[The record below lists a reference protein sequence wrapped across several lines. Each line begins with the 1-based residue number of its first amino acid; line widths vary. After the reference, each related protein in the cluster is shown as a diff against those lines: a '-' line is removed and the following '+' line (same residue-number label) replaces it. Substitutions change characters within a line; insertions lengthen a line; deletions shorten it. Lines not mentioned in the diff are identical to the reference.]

1 VARTNKD
8 APAAPAGEL
17 RGFIEALV
25 RHNPRSLGWVALV
38 QLVSTAVQGLGLLLL
53 VPLLDV
59 AGVGGR
65 HSATGGLA
73 NLARSALSAVGVS
86 LTLGSLLVAYVILV
100 AVAALLSAYSTV
112 RLLRYR
118 LEFVDGL
125 RERVFGAVADAEWKH
140 LVALRQS
147 DVLSTMTLN
156 VSWVSL
162 GAQAVLGICIT
173 AVLVVVQLVVAV
185 RISPVVTALAAVTG
199 AALIATV
206 WPLVSRSR
214 RLGRELVDNNRGV
227 LAAMTG
233 FLDGLKLAKAHAL
246 EAGHLS
252 AFHQAIRRSR
262 RSQIAFSAAQQTATA
277 VQLTVTAVVLAVLID
292 LAVTRFHVALAGL
305 LVVAF
310 IFSRLV
316 PQITSAQQNL
326 QQIAQSLPAFGDLV
340 AIIEG
345 CEQQRETP
353 VVARHT
359 LGAGRNRLELRRGIT
374 LQDVSFCY
382 HDNGPSVLHDVS
394 LDIPSQHTTAL
405 VGPSGAGKTTLADIV
420 VGLLEPASGQVLVD
434 GRQREGSDRRAWRT
448 GIALVPQEPFL
459 FHETVRANLLWA
471 RPGAKEEELWEA
483 LVTAAAADF
492 VYELPQELDTVVGDR
507 GTRLSGGERQ
517 RIALARGLLRQPDLL
532 ILDEATSSLD
542 SENERAIRTAL
553 AQLHG
558 RITMLVIAHRLSTV
572 SNADAVVVLDAGR
585 VVEAGA
591 WSDLAA
597 RDNGRLR
604 ALIDAGSIG

>member
-1 VARTNKD
+1 VAPT
-8 APAAPAGEL
+8 ASAGDL
-17 RGFIEALV
+17 RGFVGALI
-25 RHNPRSLGWVALV
+25 RHNRRSLAWAALV
-38 QLVSTAVQGLGLLLL
+38 QLVATAIQGLGLLLL

-73 NLARSALSAVGVS
+73 DIARSALATVGVS
-86 LTLGSLLVAYVILV
+86 LTLGSLLVTYVILV
-100 AVAALLSAYSTV
+100 AVAALLSAYATV

-118 LEFVDGL
+118 LEFVDAV
-125 RERVFGAVADAEWKH
+125 RERVFGAVAEAEWKH
-140 LVALRQS
+140 LLALRQS

-156 VSWVSL
+156 VTWVSL
-162 GAQAVLGICIT
+162 GAQAILGVSIT
-173 AVLVVVQLVVAV
+173 VVLVIVQLVVAV
-185 RISPVVTALAAVTG
+185 RISPVVTALAAATG
-199 AALIATV
+199 AVLIAAV

-214 RLGRELVDNNRGV
+214 RLGRELMDNNRGV
-227 LAAMTG
+227 FAAMTG

-252 AFHQAIRRSR
+252 AFGQAIRRSR
-262 RSQIAFSAAQQTATA
+262 RSQIAFTTAQQTATA

-316 PQITSAQQNL
+316 PQITSAQQNI
-326 QQIAQSLPAFGDLV
+326 QQIAQSLPAFGDLIE
-340 AIIEG
+340 IIQG
-345 CEQQRETP
+345 CEQELEAP
-353 VVARHT
+353 AV
-359 LGAGRNRLELRRGIT
+359 AGRSSLRLGRGIS
-374 LQDVSFCY
+374 LQDVSFSY
-382 HDNGPSVLHDVS
+382 HDNGATVLHHVT

-405 VGPSGAGKTTLADIV
+405 VGPSGAGKTTIADIV
-420 VGLLEPASGQVLVD
+420 VGLLEPASGHVLVD
-434 GRQREGSDRRAWRT
+434 GRPREASERRAWRT
-448 GIALVPQEPFL
+448 KIALVPQEPFL

-471 RPGAKEEELWEA
+471 RPGASEDELWEA

-492 VYELPQELDTVVGDR
+492 VSQLPHELDTVVGDR

-517 RIALARGLLRQPDLL
+517 RIALARGLLRRPELL

-542 SENERAIRTAL
+542 SENELAIRTAL
-553 AQLHG
+553 SRLHG
-558 RITMLVIAHRLSTV
+558 RTTMLVIAHRLSTV

-585 VVEAGA
+585 VVETGS
-591 WSDLAA
+591 WPDLAA

>member
-1 VARTNKD
+1 VIPT
-8 APAAPAGEL
+8 APAREL
-17 RGFIEALV
+17 RAFVGALL
-25 RHNPRSLGWVALV
+25 RHDRRSLAWAAFV
-38 QLVSTAVQGLGLLLL
+38 QLVATATQGLGLLLL

-65 HSATGGLA
+65 HSATGSLA
-73 NLARSALSAVGVS
+73 NLARSALATVGVS

-100 AVAALLSAYSTV
+100 AVAAILSAYSTV

-125 RERVFGAVADAEWKH
+125 RERVYSAVADAEWKY

-162 GAQAVLGICIT
+162 GVQSLIGVSIT
-173 AVLVVVQLVVAV
+173 FILVIVQLVVAV
-185 RISPVVTALAAVTG
+185 RISPEVTALAAVTG
-199 AALIATV
+199 AGLIAAV
-206 WPLVSRSR
+206 WPLVARSR

-246 EAGHLS
+246 EAGHLT
-252 AFHQAIRRSR
+252 AFSEAIRRSR
-262 RSQIAFSAAQQTATA
+262 RSQIAFSVAQQSATA
-277 VQLTVTAVVLAVLID
+277 VQLGVTAVVLAVLID
-292 LAVTRFHVALAGL
+292 LAVTRLHVGLAEL

-316 PQITSAQQNL
+316 PQITSVQQSL
-326 QQIAQSLPAFGDLV
+326 QQIAQSLPAFSDLIAV
-340 AIIEG
+340 IRD
-345 CEQQRETP
+345 CEQEREMPTSVGCP
-353 VVARHT
+353 PALSDGRSLR
-359 LGAGRNRLELRRGIT
+359 LGRGIS
-374 LQDVSFCY
+374 LEAVSFCY
-382 HDNGPSVLHDVS
+382 RDNDAAVLHDVS
-394 LDIPSQHTTAL
+394 LDVPSGHTTAL

-420 VGLLEPASGQVLVD
+420 VGLLEPTTGHVLVD
-434 GRQREGSDRRAWRT
+434 GRLREASDRRLWRT
-448 GIALVPQEPFL
+448 RIALVPQEPFL

-471 RPGAKEEELWEA
+471 RPDASEDDLWEA
-483 LVTAAAADF
+483 LVTAAAAEF
-492 VYELPQELDTVVGDR
+492 VQELPKELDTVVGSR

-517 RIALARGLLRQPDLL
+517 RIALARGLLRRPDLL

-553 AQLHG
+553 GRLHG
-558 RITMLVIAHRLSTV
+558 HTTMLVIAHRLSTV
-572 SNADAVVVLDAGR
+572 SNADAVVVLEAGR
-585 VVEAGA
+585 VVETGS
-591 WSDLAA
+591 WSELAA
-597 RDNGRLR
+597 RGNGRLR
-604 ALIDAGSIG
+604 ALIDAGSIA

>member
-1 VARTNKD
+1 
-8 APAAPAGEL
+8 
-17 RGFIEALV
+17 
-25 RHNPRSLGWVALV
+25 
-38 QLVSTAVQGLGLLLL
+38 
-53 VPLLDV
+53 
-59 AGVGGR
+59 
-65 HSATGGLA
+65 
-73 NLARSALSAVGVS
+73 VS

-100 AVAALLSAYSTV
+100 AIAALLSAYSTV

-140 LVALRQS
+140 LVSLRQS
-147 DVLSTMTLN
+147 DVLSTMTMN

-162 GAQAVLGICIT
+162 GAQAVLGVSIT

-185 RISPVVTALAAVTG
+185 RISPVVTALAAATG
-199 AALIATV
+199 AGLIAAV
-206 WPLVSRSR
+206 WPLVARSR
-214 RLGRELVDNNRGV
+214 RLGRELMDNNRGV
-227 LAAMTG
+227 FAAMTG
-233 FLDGLKLAKAHAL
+233 FLDGLKIAKAHAL

-252 AFHQAIRRSR
+252 AFRQAIRRSR

-316 PQITSAQQNL
+316 PQITSVQQNL
-326 QQIAQSLPAFGDLV
+326 QQIAQSLPAFGDLL
-340 AIIEG
+340 AIIQG
-345 CEQQRETP
+345 CEQQREAP
-353 VVARHT
+353 ADAGHASAVAGYSGLR
-359 LGAGRNRLELRRGIT
+359 LGQGIRLE
-374 LQDVSFCY
+374 DVSFCY
-382 HDNGPSVLHDVS
+382 HDNGATVLHDVS

-420 VGLLEPASGQVLVD
+420 VGLLEPATGHVLVD
-434 GRQREGSDRRAWRT
+434 GRRREGADRRAWRT
-448 GIALVPQEPFL
+448 NIALVPQEPFL

-471 RPGAKEEELWEA
+471 RPGANEDELWEA

-517 RIALARGLLRQPDLL
+517 RIALARGLLRRPELL

-542 SENERAIRTAL
+542 SENELAIRTAL
-553 AQLHG
+553 ARLHG
-558 RITMLVIAHRLSTV
+558 RTTMLVIAHRLSTV

-585 VVEAGA
+585 VVETGS

-597 RDNGRLR
+597 RDDGRLR

>member
-1 VARTNKD
+1 M
-8 APAAPAGEL
+8 
-17 RGFIEALV
+17 
-25 RHNPRSLGWVALV
+25 RHEPRSLAWIALV
-38 QLVSTAVQGLGLLLL
+38 QLASTAVQGLGLLLL

-73 NLARSALSAVGVS
+73 NLARSALAAVGVS

-100 AVAALLSAYSTV
+100 AVAALLSVYSTV

-162 GAQAVLGICIT
+162 GAQAALGVSIT
-173 AVLVVVQLVVAV
+173 SVLVVVQLVVAL
-185 RISPVVTALAAVTG
+185 RISPVVTALAAATG
-199 AALIATV
+199 AALIAAV

-252 AFHQAIRRSR
+252 AFRQAIRRSR

-277 VQLTVTAVVLAVLID
+277 VQLTVTAIVLALLID

-316 PQITSAQQNL
+316 PQITSVQQNL
-326 QQIAQSLPAFGDLV
+326 QQVAQSLPAFGDLV

-345 CEQQRETP
+345 CEQQREAP
-353 VVARHT
+353 AVAGQT
-359 LGAGRNRLELRRGIT
+359 LALAGRSSLRLGRGIS
-374 LQDVSFCY
+374 LEDVSFSY
-382 HDNGPSVLHDVS
+382 HDNGATVLREVS

-420 VGLLEPASGQVLVD
+420 VGLLEPATGHVLID
-434 GRQREGSDRRAWRT
+434 GRRREGSDRRAWRT

-471 RPGAKEEELWEA
+471 RPGAKEDELWEA

-517 RIALARGLLRQPDLL
+517 RIALARGLLREPDLL

-553 AQLHG
+553 ARLHG

-585 VVEAGA
+585 VVETGS
-591 WSDLAA
+591 WNDLAA